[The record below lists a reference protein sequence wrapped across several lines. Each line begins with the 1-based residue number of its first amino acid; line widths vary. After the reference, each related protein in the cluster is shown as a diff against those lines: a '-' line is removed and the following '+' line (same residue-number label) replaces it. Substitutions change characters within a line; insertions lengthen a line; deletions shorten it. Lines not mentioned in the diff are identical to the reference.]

1 MLVYVNRGKKVEL
14 NSNEIESIDVNVK
27 SIVGTP
33 FVPTQYVSN
42 FSSPKIKVR
51 AVVEIEINDIVV
63 DSYEKDVVVG
73 CDILDEFES
82 IKSMNEN
89 ELFELTRNS
98 FESEKDR
105 LVDSIVKF
113 RIK

>member
-33 FVPTQYVSN
+33 FVPTQYVSS

-51 AVVEIEINDIVV
+51 AVVEIDINDMVV

-73 CDILDEFES
+73 YDMIDEFES

>member
-1 MLVYVNRGKKVEL
+1 MLVYTNRGKQVEL

-27 SIVGTP
+27 NVVGAP
-33 FVPTQYVSN
+33 FVPTQYVS

-63 DSYEKDVVVG
+63 DFYEKDIVIG
-73 CDILDEFES
+73 CDMLDEFET

-89 ELFELTRNS
+89 ELLELVRNS
-98 FESEKDR
+98 FENEKDM
-105 LVDSIVKF
+105 LIEIVLRN

>member
-14 NSNEIESIDVNVK
+14 NSNKIESIDVNVK
-27 SIVGTP
+27 NVVGTP
-33 FVPTQYVSN
+33 FVPTQYVTS

-51 AVVEIEINDIVV
+51 TVVEIEVNDIVV

-73 CDILDEFES
+73 CDMLDEFEN